1 MRRRISRRA
10 FTIAGISGLLFMA
23 ASTAQAG
30 WLFVLAAGVLG
41 LVAASLVTKQNVSG
55 AEVERNVPRRARV
68 GDDVRVGLIVRN
80 NGRRTLPLMRIEDH
94 YPGFEP
100 SIVVSN
106 RLRRGETAHVE
117 LVKNGFRR
125 GRFHTGPV
133 TLRSGAPF
141 GFATASRVIDVATDV
156 TLVPRYVELRS
167 FPILEPSSSPS
178 DVLHERART
187 GAGQEYLGVREYRP
201 GDPPRSVHWRSTARV
216 GRLVVREY
224 EEEVQTR
231 VTLVLA
237 GRDTGTPPDSAFE
250 MLVSAAASIAMYA
263 IVTGHPVDILQ
274 PVPDGTIDHL
284 ADPDRFEVLDW
295 LAGANPVDASHR
307 ELVIKSLSRVGR
319 RGTVVLLSPTTG
331 AAIAGLEDAVRT
343 VQAAG
348 SRAIVVAAKSTTWG
362 EDTRGLPVEEDPTLR
377 KLVGGRAPVMTISKG
392 EELSSCLG

>member
-10 FTIAGISGLLFMA
+10 FTITGIAGLLFLA
-23 ASTAQAG
+23 GSTAQAG

-41 LVAASLVTKQNVSG
+41 LVAASLVTKQNLSG
-55 AEVERNVPRRARV
+55 AHIERIVPQRARV
-68 GDDVRVGLIVRN
+68 GDDVRLVLTVSN
-80 NGRRTLPLMRIEDH
+80 TGRRTLPLMRLEDA

-100 SIVVSN
+100 SVVVSN
-106 RLRRGETAHVE
+106 RLRRGETAHIE

-141 GFATASRVIDVATDV
+141 GFASASKVIDVATEV

-237 GRDTGTPPDSAFE
+237 GRDTGTPPDSPFE
-250 MLVSAAASIAMYA
+250 ALVSATASIAMYA

-274 PVPDGTIDHL
+274 PLPDGSIDHV

-295 LAGANPVDASHR
+295 LAGATPVDASHAP
-307 ELVIKSLSRVGR
+307 LVIKALSRVGR

-343 VQAAG
+343 VQSAG

-362 EDTRGLPVEEDPTLR
+362 EDTGEAPVEEDPTLR
-377 KLVGGRAPVMTISKG
+377 TLIGGRATVMTISKG
-392 EELSSCLG
+392 EELTSCLG